1 MEYVAVQLSSFLTL
15 LLTGM
20 VLGGFFDLYRV
31 WRSTVK
37 VNWVITAGGDLVFW
51 LIALLLATPLIF
63 WSTWLDL
70 RLYVWLAITGG
81 LILYFLVF
89 SRLVLPELV
98 RFWRVITW
106 LPRRVSRVK
115 RQFQLFWQKSKARR
129 REQHQ
134 NKL

>member
-51 LIALLLATPLIF
+51 LLALLLATPLIF
-63 WSTWLDL
+63 WSTWFDL
-70 RLYVWLAITGG
+70 RLYVWLAIAGG
-81 LILYFLVF
+81 LILYFMVF
-89 SRLVLPELV
+89 SRLALPGLV
-98 RFWRVITW
+98 RFWRVVTW
-106 LPRRVSRVK
+106 LPRQVVRVK
-115 RQFQLFWQKSKARR
+115 RQFQLLWQKSKARR
-129 REQHQ
+129 RERC
-134 NKL
+134 KI